1 MTRKR
6 LRQFAAI
13 GLLVLLSAS
22 AGCTGMFGM
31 DIGGG
36 QDLSVNP
43 STVEYDWNTSADVTL
58 NLSDDQYRSVYKLT
72 KRQLEVYTHGSL
84 GSEQPLDTA
93 ALKYQYPNGTVI
105 TLDASDSDSFYVKES
120 QKRTTIHTPAPKG
133 KVAFITSKSG
143 KSVSKPVF
151 VDTKKHNRS
160 YEIVLPPSTGASIP
174 FLSNVRPDGYET
186 TEIHNRVHITWDS
199 IGAKNVSVRYYLDRD
214 LLIFGG
220 IAAILTVV
228 GLFGAGYYLVQIRKL
243 TRLRKDI
250 GLDVETEDD
259 G

>member
-6 LRQFAAI
+6 LRQLAAI

-31 DIGGG
+31 DLGGG

-58 NLSDDQYRSVYKLT
+58 NISDDQYRSVYNLT
-72 KRQLEVYTHGSL
+72 KRQLEVYTLGSL
-84 GSEQPLDTA
+84 ASERPLDTA

-120 QKRTTIHTPAPKG
+120 KKRTTIHVPAPKG

-143 KSVSKPVF
+143 KSISKPVF
-151 VDTKKHNRS
+151 VDTEKHNQS
-160 YEIVLPPSTGASIP
+160 YEIVLPPNTGASLP
-174 FLSNVRPDGYET
+174 LLSNVHPSGYET
-186 TEIHNRVHITWDS
+186 AEIHNRIHITWDS
-199 IGAKNVSVRYYLDRD
+199 VESQNISVRYYLHRD

-220 IAAILTVV
+220 IAAILAIA

-243 TRLRKDI
+243 TRLRKEI
-250 GLDVETEDD
+250 GLDIETEDD